1 MPLLLSKQIS
11 PCAAYAVWNIQ
22 ETNQVLLSMVDEEI
36 PTHMNPTRLAE
47 WIVGR
52 ILIKSLCAQF
62 GIIYQGVAARETGKP
77 HLIGTDTEISI
88 SHSFPMAAAMIH
100 KESPCGIDLERMRN
114 KLIRIQD
121 KFVNDTEAAYRNNLE
136 KLCAIW
142 CGKEA
147 LYKIYGRKKLSMK
160 DETFIEFE
168 SDDIMNGLIRK
179 DGNESRYQ
187 IHYEAV
193 KDYYLAYSI

>member
-36 PTHMNPTRLAE
+36 PTNMNPTRLAE

-62 GIIYQGVAARETGKP
+62 GIDYQGVAARETGKP
-77 HLIGTDTEISI
+77 HLIGTDVEISI

-100 KESPCGIDLERMRN
+100 KESPCGIDLERMRS

-121 KFVNDTEAAYRNNLE
+121 KFVNDTETAYLNNLE

-168 SDDIMNGLIRK
+168 SDEIMNGLIKK
-179 DGNESRYQ
+179 DGDEQRYR

>member
-36 PTHMNPTRLAE
+36 PTNMNPTRLAE

-62 GIIYQGVAARETGKP
+62 GIDYQGVAARETGKP
-77 HLIGTDTEISI
+77 HLIGTDVEISI

-100 KESPCGIDLERMRN
+100 KESPCGIDLERMRS

-121 KFVNDTEAAYRNNLE
+121 KFVNVTESAYLNNLE

-168 SDDIMNGLIRK
+168 SDEIMNGLIKK
-179 DGNESRYQ
+179 DGDEQRYR

>member
-11 PCAAYAVWNIQ
+11 PSAAYAVWNIQ
-22 ETNQVLLSMVDEEI
+22 ETNQVLMSMVDEEI

-52 ILIKSLCAQF
+52 ILIKSLCTQF
-62 GIIYQGVAARETGKP
+62 GIDYQGVAARETGKP
-77 HLIGTDTEISI
+77 HLIGTNIEISI

-100 KESPCGIDLERMRN
+100 KESPCGIDLERMRS

-121 KFVNDTEAAYRNNLE
+121 KFVNETEAAYLNNLE

-147 LYKIYGRKKLSMK
+147 LYKIYGRKKLSMR

-168 SDDIMNGLIRK
+168 SDEIMNGLIKK
-179 DGNESRYQ
+179 DGEEHQYK

>member
-11 PCAAYAVWNIQ
+11 DCAAYAVWNIQ
-22 ETNQVLLSMVDEEI
+22 ETNQVLLSMVDEEV
-36 PTHMNPTRLAE
+36 PTNMNPTRLAE

-52 ILIKSLCAQF
+52 ILIKSLCGQF
-62 GIIYQGVAARETGKP
+62 GIDYKGVAARETGKP
-77 HLIGTDTEISI
+77 HLVGTDVEISI

-100 KESPCGIDLERMRN
+100 KKSPCGIDLERMRS

-121 KFVNDTEAAYRNNLE
+121 KFVNETETAYLNNLE

-168 SDDIMNGLIRK
+168 SDEIMNGLIKK
-179 DGNESRYQ
+179 DGDEQRYR
-187 IHYEAV
+187 IHYETV

>member
-36 PTHMNPTRLAE
+36 PTNMNPTRLAE

-62 GIIYQGVAARETGKP
+62 GISYQGVAARETGKP
-77 HLIGTDTEISI
+77 HLIGTDVEISI

-100 KESPCGIDLERMRN
+100 KESPCGIDLERMRS

-121 KFVNDTEAAYRNNLE
+121 KFVNDTETAYLNNLE

-168 SDDIMNGLIRK
+168 SDEIMNGLIKK
-179 DGNESRYQ
+179 DGDEQRYR